1 MRKSIIIAVI
11 AIIAFMSSC
20 GGNAQNELVLATT
33 TSTQDSGLL
42 DVLIPEFEKQS
53 GYAVK
58 TIAVGSG
65 QAMAMGRRGE
75 ADVLL
80 VHSPAEEK
88 NFMAEGFGADRRIV
102 MHNIFMIAGPSGDPA
117 GISAC
122 ANAVEAFKKINSSKS
137 VFVSRGDKSG
147 THSKELGIW
156 KSAGIAPEPGEYYL
170 ETGQGMGSTLM
181 IASEK
186 FGYTLT
192 DNATFLAFKDKLALS
207 VFLKNDT
214 SLLNVY
220 HVITINPERFK
231 GINSAG
237 AKAFAEFITS
247 AKTQNNIAEFGKGRF
262 GVSLFVPDAPVG
274 K

>member
-1 MRKSIIIAVI
+1 MRKTILMAMIAVT
-11 AIIAFMSSC
+11 ALLVSC
-20 GGNAQNELVLATT
+20 GGDARNELILATT

-53 GYAVK
+53 GYTVK

-80 VHSPAEEK
+80 VHSPVEEK
-88 NFMAEGFGADRRIV
+88 KFMAEGFGTDRQIV
-102 MHNIFMIAGPSGDPA
+102 MHNVFMIAGPPGDPA
-117 GISAC
+117 GISGC
-122 ANAVEAFKKINSSKS
+122 ANAVDAFKKINSSKS

-156 KSAGIAPEPGEYYL
+156 KSAGITSAPGEYYL

-186 FGYTLT
+186 GGYTLT

-220 HVITINPERFK
+220 HVIAIDPERFK
-231 GINSAG
+231 GVNSAG

-247 AKTQNNIAEFGKGRF
+247 DRTQNGIAEFGRDKF
-262 GVSLFVPDAPVG
+262 GVSLFVPDAGPG